1 MNWGERVRWNIHTAR
16 RNNNNNNK
24 NRQRMQQQERKMPND
39 DTGKERKKGKRAS
52 RKKERDNGL
61 AEARILVVI
70 PAASNFKFNVP
81 LNPAGKYKAT
91 DDSLPRRF
99 EK

>member
-1 MNWGERVRWNIHTAR
+1 
-16 RNNNNNNK
+16 
-24 NRQRMQQQERKMPND
+24 MQQQERKLPND
-39 DTGKERKKGKRAS
+39 VTEKERKKGQRAN

-61 AEARILVVI
+61 TEARILVVI
-70 PAASNFKFNVP
+70 PAASNFKFHVP

-99 EK
+99 EKWLGKEDNNYDALCLEGERRKSIVQI

>member
-1 MNWGERVRWNIHTAR
+1 
-16 RNNNNNNK
+16 
-24 NRQRMQQQERKMPND
+24 MPSD
-39 DTGKERKKGKRAS
+39 DAKKERNKVKRAI

-61 AEARILVVI
+61 TEARILVVI

-91 DDSLPRRF
+91 DDSLPKRF
-99 EK
+99 EKGWKRRITTIRHSF